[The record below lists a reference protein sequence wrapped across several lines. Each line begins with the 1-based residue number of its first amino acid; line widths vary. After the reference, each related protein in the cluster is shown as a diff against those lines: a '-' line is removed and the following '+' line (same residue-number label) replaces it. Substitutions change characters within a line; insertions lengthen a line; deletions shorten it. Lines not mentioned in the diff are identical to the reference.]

1 MNTELTEED
10 IAYMDIANNQSEFFD
25 HLMMESDKL
34 NNLINSGYFSE
45 EADGEEGTA
54 LLNLS
59 NRFKKE
65 DLAREYKRFKA
76 HRVIYSI
83 MSNLEKN
90 GFISI
95 HKPVK
100 GKDFR
105 SEALTLY
112 NNYKK
117 RLNNE

>member
-1 MNTELTEED
+1 MNTEPTEED
-10 IAYMDIANNQSEFFD
+10 IAYMEIANGKSEFFD
-25 HLMMESDKL
+25 YLLVESDKL
-34 NNLINSGYFSE
+34 NNLINSGYFAK
-45 EADGEEGTA
+45 EADGEEGVA

-95 HKPVK
+95 HRPVK

-105 SEALTLY
+105 GEALTIY